1 MNTSSATTDR
11 QRLLRIYLNDHL
23 MGAEVGLRVAGRC
36 LDNNRGGPLGTF
48 LEELQTE
55 ITEDRDA
62 LKGLMDAMEFPVD
75 RVKLAAGVVAER
87 IGRLKFNGQLTG
99 YSDLSRLEELEG
111 LHAGVNAKL
120 RLWKSLERVAS
131 AHPAIESETITQ
143 LIGRAESQLERLE
156 DHRLQAAERALA

>member
-1 MNTSSATTDR
+1 MSTSSPATDR
-11 QRLLRIYLNDHL
+11 RRLLRIYLNDHL
-23 MGAEVGLRVAGRC
+23 MGAEVGIRVAGRC

-48 LEELQTE
+48 LQDLQTE

-62 LKGLMDAMEFPVD
+62 LKDLMDAMEFPVD
-75 RVKLAAGVVAER
+75 RVKVAAGIVAER
-87 IGRLKFNGQLTG
+87 IGRLKLNGRLTG

-120 RLWKSLERVAS
+120 RLWKSLQRVAS
-131 AHPAIESETITQ
+131 ADPHIEPETIER

-156 DHRLQAAERALA
+156 EHRLQAAERALG